1 MAERL
6 QQEKPASQRLA
17 GKAALVTGATSGI
30 GIAIAER
37 FAAEGAKLLLTGRNA
52 AAGEAL
58 AKRLGADF
66 LAGDVTDPPLA
77 ERLVEETA
85 KRLGRIDIL
94 VNNAGI
100 VHRGTVLETSDA
112 DFARIMA
119 VNVEAVFRFSRAAV
133 RRMIAQFEKDG
144 RGGAIVNIASDWA
157 FVAGRGELAY
167 CTSKG
172 AVVQMTRALAADHA
186 RQGIRVNAVA
196 PGDVETPMLL
206 SGIARRGRTAAEG
219 LRENGEAIPM
229 GRVGQPP
236 EIAAAVAFL
245 ASDDASFI
253 TGTSLLVDGGNTAV

>member
-1 MAERL
+1 MPNRL
-6 QQEKPASQRLA
+6 D

-30 GIAIAER
+30 GSAIAER
-37 FAAEGAKLLLTGRNA
+37 FAEEGARLLLTGRNRES
-52 AAGEAL
+52 GEQL
-58 AKRLGADF
+58 AKKLDATF
-66 LAGDVTDPPLA
+66 IAGDVTVPGLA
-77 ERLVEETA
+77 DDLVQETV
-85 KRLGRIDIL
+85 KRFGRIDIL

-100 VHRGTVLETSDA
+100 VHRGTVLETSDE

-133 RRMIAQFEKDG
+133 RRMVAQFDHDGHGPNG

-157 FVAGRGELAY
+157 FVAGRAELAY

-172 AVVQMTRALAADHA
+172 AVVQMTRALAIDHA

-206 SGIARRGRTAAEG
+206 SGIAHRGRSAAEG
-219 LRENGEAIPM
+219 LKENGAAIPM

-245 ASDDASFI
+245 ASDEASFI
-253 TGTSLLVDGGNTAV
+253 TGTTLLVDGGNTAI

>member
-1 MAERL
+1 MPEKFKERL
-6 QQEKPASQRLA
+6 E

-30 GIAIAER
+30 GLAIAER
-37 FAAEGAKLLLTGRNA
+37 FAAEGARLLLTGRNRES
-52 AAGEAL
+52 GEQL

-66 LAGDVTDPPLA
+66 IAADVTKPGLA
-77 ERLVEETA
+77 DELVQETTQ
-85 KRLGRIDIL
+85 RFGRIDIL

-100 VHRGTVLETSDA
+100 THRGTALETSDE
-112 DFARIMA
+112 DFSRVMA

-133 RRMIAQFEKDG
+133 RRMIVQFQADS
-144 RGGAIVNIASDWA
+144 RGGAIVNIASDFA
-157 FVAGRGELAY
+157 VVAGRGELAY

-172 AVVQMTRALAADHA
+172 AVVQMTRALAVDHA

-206 SGIARRGRTAAEG
+206 SGISHRGSSPMAG
-219 LRENGEAIPM
+219 LRENGEVIPI

-245 ASDDASFI
+245 ASDEASFI
-253 TGTSLLVDGGNTAV
+253 TGTTLLVDGGNTAI

>member
-1 MAERL
+1 M
-6 QQEKPASQRLA
+6 PQRLE
-17 GKAALVTGATSGI
+17 GKAALITGATSGI
-30 GIAIAER
+30 GLAIAER
-37 FAAEGAKLLLTGRNA
+37 FAEEGARLLLTGRNQESGA
-52 AAGEAL
+52 AV

-66 LAGDVTDPPLA
+66 IAGDVIAARLA
-77 ERLVEETA
+77 DDLVRHTVQ
-85 KRLGRIDIL
+85 RFGRIDIL
-94 VNNAGI
+94 INNAGI
-100 VHRGTVLETSDA
+100 VHRGTVLETSDD

-133 RRMIAQFEKDG
+133 RQMIAQFNADQ

-172 AVVQMTRALAADHA
+172 AVVQMTRALAIDHA

-206 SGIARRGRTAAEG
+206 SGIAHRGRSAAEG
-219 LRENGEAIPM
+219 LAENGAAIPM

-245 ASDDASFI
+245 ASDEASFI
-253 TGTSLLVDGGNTAV
+253 TGTTLLVDGGNTAI

>member
-1 MAERL
+1 MKESVGPGRL
-6 QQEKPASQRLA
+6 D
-17 GKAALVTGATSGI
+17 GKAALITGATSGI
-30 GIAIAER
+30 GLAIAER
-37 FAAEGAKLLLTGRNA
+37 FAEEGARLLLTGRNRES
-52 AAGEAL
+52 GEQL
-58 AKRLGADF
+58 AKKLEATF
-66 LAGDVTDPPLA
+66 IAGDVTGHGVADDLVQRTA
-77 ERLVEETA
+77 EQFGRL
-85 KRLGRIDIL
+85 DIL

-100 VHRGTVLETSDA
+100 VHRGTVLETSDE
-112 DFARIMA
+112 DFARVMA

-133 RRMIAQFEKDG
+133 RRMVAQFDADG

-172 AVVQMTRALAADHA
+172 AVVQMTRALAIDHA

-206 SGIARRGRTAAEG
+206 SGIARRGRSAAEG
-219 LRENGEAIPM
+219 LKENGAAIPM

-245 ASDDASFI
+245 ASDEASFI
-253 TGTSLLVDGGNTAV
+253 TGATLLADGGNTAI

>member
-1 MAERL
+1 MPKKNGGRL
-6 QQEKPASQRLA
+6 E
-17 GKAALVTGATSGI
+17 GKVALVTGATSGM
-30 GIAIAER
+30 GLAIAER
-37 FAAEGAKLLLTGRNA
+37 FAEEGARLLLTGRNRESGA
-52 AAGEAL
+52 QL
-58 AKRLGADF
+58 AKRLGATF
-66 LAGDVTDPPLA
+66 IAGDVTVPSLA
-77 ERLVEETA
+77 DELVRETVERF
-85 KRLGRIDIL
+85 GRIDIL
-94 VNNAGI
+94 INNAGI
-100 VHRGTVLETSDA
+100 VHRGTALETSDE
-112 DFARIMA
+112 DFARVMA

-133 RRMIAQFEKDG
+133 RRMIGQFDRDA

-196 PGDVETPMLL
+196 PGDVETPMLV
-206 SGIARRGRTAAEG
+206 SGIVHRGATAAEG

-245 ASDDASFI
+245 ASDEASFI
-253 TGTSLLVDGGNTAV
+253 TGTTLLVDGGNTAV

>member
-1 MAERL
+1 MSKRL
-6 QQEKPASQRLA
+6 D

-30 GIAIAER
+30 GLAIAER
-37 FAAEGAKLLLTGRNA
+37 FAEEGARLLLTGRNRES
-52 AAGEAL
+52 GEQV
-58 AKRLGADF
+58 AKKLGAAF
-66 LAGDVTDPPLA
+66 IAGDVTARGVADDLVQKTV
-77 ERLVEETA
+77 ERF
-85 KRLGRIDIL
+85 GRIDIL
-94 VNNAGI
+94 INNAGI
-100 VHRGTVLETSDA
+100 VHRGTVLETSDD

-133 RRMIAQFEKDG
+133 RRMIAQFETEG

-172 AVVQMTRALAADHA
+172 AVVQMTRALAVDHA

-206 SGIARRGRTAAEG
+206 SGIAHRGQSAADG
-219 LRENGEAIPM
+219 LKANGAAIPM
-229 GRVGQPP
+229 GRVGQPS

-245 ASDDASFI
+245 ASDEASFI
-253 TGTSLLVDGGNTAV
+253 TGTTLLADGGNTAI

>member
-1 MAERL
+1 MSKRL
-6 QQEKPASQRLA
+6 D

-30 GIAIAER
+30 GTAVAER
-37 FAAEGAKLLLTGRNA
+37 FAEEGARLLLTGRNRES
-52 AAGEAL
+52 GERL
-58 AKRLGADF
+58 AKKLDAAF
-66 LAGDVTDPPLA
+66 VAGDVTAPGVADD
-77 ERLVEETA
+77 LVQNTVA
-85 KRLGRIDIL
+85 QFGRIDIFI
-94 VNNAGI
+94 NNAGI
-100 VHRGTVLETSDA
+100 VHRGTVLETSDD
-112 DFARIMA
+112 DFARVMA

-133 RRMIAQFEKDG
+133 RRMIAQFEQDG
-144 RGGAIVNIASDWA
+144 RGGALVNIASDWA

-172 AVVQMTRALAADHA
+172 AVVQMTRALAVDHA

-206 SGIARRGRTAAEG
+206 SGIARRGKSAAEG
-219 LRENGEAIPM
+219 LKENAAAIPM

-253 TGTSLLVDGGNTAV
+253 TGTTLLADGGNTAV